1 MKNIGKIMQYITY
14 LLLLVTAGFTLWNT
28 FKIKEYFKPAYKE
41 YSYAYDCHKE
51 AELQFYETKS
61 LLSTEVQKYI
71 DSIAPASNLRGYA
84 VVEECFNY
92 DVDIKFVLA
101 QGEIESHFATKD
113 IGGKL
118 NNVFNVG
125 VYDDFTIED
134 INKNYKYDY
143 PNQSLRPYLNLL
155 RNRYLV
161 NKLEEDLLSNF
172 VDINGNRYASDENY
186 EEKLRER
193 IIYIK
198 MHTNIDKLQNQLINY
213 AIKCNR

>member
-1 MKNIGKIMQYITY
+1 MKNIGKIMQYVTY
-14 LLLLVTAGFTLWNT
+14 LLLLITAGFTLWNT
-28 FKIKEYFKPAYKE
+28 FKIKEYFKPVYKE

-101 QGEIESHFATKD
+101 QGEIESHFATKG

-186 EEKLRER
+186 EEKLKER